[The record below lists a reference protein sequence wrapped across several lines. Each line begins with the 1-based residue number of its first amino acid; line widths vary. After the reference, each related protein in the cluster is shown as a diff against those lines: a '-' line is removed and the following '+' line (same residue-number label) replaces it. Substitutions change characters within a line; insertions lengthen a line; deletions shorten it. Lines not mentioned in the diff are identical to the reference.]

1 MFGREGCNRG
11 HGFSA
16 AIKLGSLL
24 KTVIASLIHSGLH
37 SGTIFGGK
45 NDVLC
50 YSKERQVMPFF
61 DNKRQKK
68 L

>member
-37 SGTIFGGK
+37 SGTIFFGK
-45 NDVLC
+45 NNVIC
-50 YSKERQVMPFF
+50 YSKKRQVMPFF
-61 DNKRQKK
+61 AIRDKK
-68 L
+68 NL

>member
-37 SGTIFGGK
+37 SGTVFCEK
-45 NDVLC
+45 NDDILRNDRLC
-50 YSKERQVMPFF
+50 RFLTIK
-61 DNKRQKK
+61 DKK
-68 L
+68 IL